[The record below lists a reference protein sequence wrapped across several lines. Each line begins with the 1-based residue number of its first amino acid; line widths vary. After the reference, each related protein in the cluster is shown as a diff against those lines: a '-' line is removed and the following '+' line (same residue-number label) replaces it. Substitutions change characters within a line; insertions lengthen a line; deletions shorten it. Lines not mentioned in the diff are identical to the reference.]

1 MVKAKASALTYSV
14 LLALTALA
22 FALPLTVSAMTNPG
36 GANVPNGLA
45 ITYNSTTP
53 TFTLPVVNQGYEP
66 VEVSLTVNGQS
77 YSLSLAPYSFQLVN
91 VSLTPGLNTVSLGE
105 EVLKVDYVPSS
116 SAISEPATINGSKGV
131 VVVQNVKPGSYLY
144 FSVSVELPSSSY
156 YLSPLPP
163 VTDTEQGPQY
173 SAGYQQ
179 LSSNAVMY
187 AVIVPS
193 GIAQGLYSVYFPIQ
207 IIGSVKVSN
216 STYALLPVG
225 YSWAVAILNV
235 TYGLKPISNSNS
247 TVSYNGGILAQF
259 VIPGFNSSRTYY
271 VIAGGNVYQVG
282 EMSASFNVYGMSSSV
297 TYYGSNTVQGAYSSD
312 GLLVFVPNYSGPVQL
327 STSPT
332 ATTSTTSTTT
342 TSTSTT
348 TSTTTTTTTTT
359 TTSTTTTSSTTTT
372 TTSSVQTS
380 TTSTASTTSTTTT
393 STTSGVTNTTV
404 VIITTP
410 TTSTQSPTTPTAT
423 SSSSLPLT
431 EIVIGAVVVVVIIAA
446 AVLLLRR

>member
-1 MVKAKASALTYSV
+1 MVKAKASALTYLV
-14 LLALTALA
+14 LFALTALA

-45 ITYNSTTP
+45 ITYNSSAP
-53 TFTLPVVNQGYEP
+53 SFTLPVVNQGYEP

-91 VSLTPGLNTVSLGE
+91 VSLTPGLNTVSLGK
-105 EVLKVDYVPSS
+105 EVLKVNYVPSS
-116 SAISEPATINGSKGV
+116 SAVSEPATINGSKGF
-131 VVVQNVKPGSYLY
+131 VVVQNVRPGSYLY

-163 VTDTEQGPQY
+163 VTDMEQGPQY
-173 SAGYQQ
+173 SVGYQQ
-179 LSSNAVMY
+179 LSSNTVMY

-235 TYGLKPISNSNS
+235 TYGLKPFSDSNS
-247 TVSYNGGILAQF
+247 TVSYNGGTLAQF

-297 TYYGSNTVQGAYSSD
+297 TYYGSETVQVAYSSD

-348 TSTTTTTTTTT
+348 TTTTTTT

-380 TTSTASTTSTTTT
+380 STTTVSTTSTTTT

-404 VIITTP
+404 VMITTP

>member
-1 MVKAKASALTYSV
+1 MVKAKASALTYLV

-22 FALPLTVSAMTNPG
+22 FALPLTVSAITNPG
-36 GANVPNGLA
+36 GANVPNGLV
-45 ITYNSTTP
+45 ITYNSTAP
-53 TFTLPVVNQGYEP
+53 SFTLPVVNQGYEP

-77 YSLSLAPYSFQLVN
+77 YSLSLAPYTFQLVN

-105 EVLKVDYVPSS
+105 EVLKVNYVPSS
-116 SAISEPATINGSKGV
+116 SAISEPATINGSRGV

-163 VTDTEQGPQY
+163 VTDMEQGPQY
-173 SAGYQQ
+173 SVSFQQ
-179 LSSNAVMY
+179 LSSNTVMY

-235 TYGLKPISNSNS
+235 TYGLKPFSNSNS
-247 TVSYNGGILAQF
+247 TVSYNGGTLAQF
-259 VIPGFNSSRTYY
+259 VIPDFNSSGTYY

-282 EMSASFNVYGMSSSV
+282 EMSASFNVYGMPSSV
-297 TYYGSNTVQGAYSSD
+297 TFYGSNTVQVAYSSD
-312 GLLVFVPNYSGPVQL
+312 GLLVFVPNYSGPVLL

-332 ATTSTTSTTT
+332 TTTSTTSTTT

-348 TSTTTTTTTTT
+348 TTT
-359 TTSTTTTSSTTTT
+359 TTTT

>member
-1 MVKAKASALTYSV
+1 MVKAKASALTYLI

-22 FALPLTVSAMTNPG
+22 FALPLTASATTNPG

-45 ITYNSTTP
+45 ITYNSSTP

-66 VEVSLTVNGQS
+66 AEVSLTVHGQS

-105 EVLKVDYVPSS
+105 EVLKVNYVPSS

-131 VVVQNVKPGSYLY
+131 VVVQNVRPGSYLY

-163 VTDTEQGPQY
+163 VTDMEQGPQY
-173 SAGYQQ
+173 SVGYQQ

-235 TYGLKPISNSNS
+235 TYDLKPFSDSNS
-247 TVSYNGGILAQF
+247 TVSYNGGTLAQF

-297 TYYGSNTVQGAYSSD
+297 TYYGSETVQVAYSSD

-348 TSTTTTTTTTT
+348 TTTRTT
-359 TTSTTTTSSTTTT
+359 TTSTSTTSTTSSTTTT
-372 TTSSVQTS
+372 TTSSVQT
-380 TTSTASTTSTTTT
+380 STTSTTTT

-410 TTSTQSPTTPTAT
+410 ITSTQSPTTPTAT

-431 EIVIGAVVVVVIIAA
+431 EIVIGAVVVVVIVAA

>member
-1 MVKAKASALTYSV
+1 MVKAKASALTY
-14 LLALTALA
+14 LILFALTALA
-22 FALPLTVSAMTNPG
+22 FALPLTVSAITNPG

-45 ITYNSTTP
+45 ITYNSTAP

-77 YSLSLAPYSFQLVN
+77 YSLSLAPYTFQLVN

-105 EVLKVDYVPSS
+105 EVLKVNYVPSS
-116 SAISEPATINGSKGV
+116 SAVSGPATINGSKGV

-163 VTDTEQGPQY
+163 VTDMEQGPQY

-179 LSSNAVMY
+179 LSSNTVMY

-247 TVSYNGGILAQF
+247 TVSYNGGTLAQF
-259 VIPGFNSSRTYY
+259 VIPGFSSSRTYY

-297 TYYGSNTVQGAYSSD
+297 TYYGSDTVQVAYSSD

-332 ATTSTTSTTT
+332 AVTSTTSTTT
-342 TSTSTT
+342 TS

-372 TTSSVQTS
+372 TTPSVQTS
-380 TTSTASTTSTTTT
+380 TTTTASTTSTTTT

-404 VIITTP
+404 VMITTP

>member
-1 MVKAKASALTYSV
+1 MVKAKASALTYLV

-22 FALPLTVSAMTNPG
+22 FALPLTVSAMTSPG

-45 ITYNSTTP
+45 ITYNSSTP

-77 YSLSLAPYSFQLVN
+77 SSLSLAPYSFQLVN

-116 SAISEPATINGSKGV
+116 SAVSEPATINGSKGV
-131 VVVQNVKPGSYLY
+131 VVVQNVRPGSYLY
-144 FSVSVELPSSSY
+144 FSVSVELPSGSY

-163 VTDTEQGPQY
+163 VTDMEQGPQY
-173 SAGYQQ
+173 SVGYQQ
-179 LSSNAVMY
+179 LSSNTVMY

-207 IIGSVKVSN
+207 VIGSVKVSN

-247 TVSYNGGILAQF
+247 TVSYNGGTLAQF
-259 VIPGFNSSRTYY
+259 VIPDFNSSRTYY

-297 TYYGSNTVQGAYSSD
+297 TYYGSETVQVAYSSD

-332 ATTSTTSTTT
+332 AVTSTTSATT
-342 TSTSTT
+342 TS

-359 TTSTTTTSSTTTT
+359 AT

-380 TTSTASTTSTTTT
+380 TTSTVSTTSTTTT

-410 TTSTQSPTTPTAT
+410 TTSTQTPTTPTAT

>member
-1 MVKAKASALTYSV
+1 MVKAKASALTYLV
-14 LLALTALA
+14 LFALTALA
-22 FALPLTVSAMTNPG
+22 FTLPLTVSAITNPG

-45 ITYNSTTP
+45 ITYNSTNP

-105 EVLKVDYVPSS
+105 EVLKVNYVPSS
-116 SAISEPATINGSKGV
+116 SAVSEPATINGSKGV
-131 VVVQNVKPGSYLY
+131 VVVQNVRPGSYLY
-144 FSVSVELPSSSY
+144 FSVSVELPSGSY

-163 VTDTEQGPQY
+163 VTDMEQGPQY
-173 SAGYQQ
+173 SVGFQQ
-179 LSSNAVMY
+179 LSSNTVMY

-235 TYGLKPISNSNS
+235 TYGLKPFSNSNS
-247 TVSYNGGILAQF
+247 TVSYNGGTLAQF
-259 VIPGFNSSRTYY
+259 VIPDFNSSRTYY

-297 TYYGSNTVQGAYSSD
+297 TYYGSDTVQVAYSSD

-348 TSTTTTTTTTT
+348 TTTTTTT

-380 TTSTASTTSTTTT
+380 STTTVSTTSTTTT

-404 VIITTP
+404 VMITTP

>member
-1 MVKAKASALTYSV
+1 MVKAKASALTYLV
-14 LLALTALA
+14 LLTLTALA
-22 FALPLTVSAMTNPG
+22 FALPLTVSAMTSPG

-45 ITYNSTTP
+45 ITYNSSTP
-53 TFTLPVVNQGYEP
+53 TFTLPIVNQGYEP

-77 YSLSLAPYSFQLVN
+77 SSLSLAPYSFQLVN

-116 SAISEPATINGSKGV
+116 SAVSEPATINGSKGV
-131 VVVQNVKPGSYLY
+131 VVVQNVRPGSYLY
-144 FSVSVELPSSSY
+144 FSVSVELPSGSY

-163 VTDTEQGPQY
+163 VTDMEQGPQY
-173 SAGYQQ
+173 SVGYQQ
-179 LSSNAVMY
+179 LSSNTVMY

-207 IIGSVKVSN
+207 VIGSVKVSN

-247 TVSYNGGILAQF
+247 TVSYNGGTLAQF
-259 VIPGFNSSRTYY
+259 VIPDFNSSRTYY

-297 TYYGSNTVQGAYSSD
+297 TYYGSETVQVAYSSD

-332 ATTSTTSTTT
+332 AVTSTTSATT
-342 TSTSTT
+342 TS

-359 TTSTTTTSSTTTT
+359 AT

-380 TTSTASTTSTTTT
+380 TTSTVSTTSTTTT

-410 TTSTQSPTTPTAT
+410 TTSTQTPTTPTAT

>member
-1 MVKAKASALTYSV
+1 MVKAKGSALTYLV

-36 GANVPNGLA
+36 GANVPNGLV
-45 ITYNSTTP
+45 ITYNSSTP

-77 YSLSLAPYSFQLVN
+77 YSLSLSPYSFQLVN
-91 VSLTPGLNTVSLGE
+91 ASLTPGLNTVSLNK

-116 SAISEPATINGSKGV
+116 SAISGPATINGSKGV

-144 FSVSVELPSSSY
+144 FSVSVKLPSSSY

-163 VTDTEQGPQY
+163 VTDMEQGPQY
-173 SAGYQQ
+173 SVGFQQ
-179 LSSNAVMY
+179 MSSNTIMY

-235 TYGLKPISNSNS
+235 TYGLKPFSNSNS
-247 TVSYNGGILAQF
+247 TVSYNGGTLAQF
-259 VIPGFNSSRTYY
+259 VIPDFNSSRTYY

-297 TYYGSNTVQGAYSSD
+297 TYYGSDKVQVAYSSD
-312 GLLVFVPNYSGPVQL
+312 GLLVLVPNYSGPVQL

-332 ATTSTTSTTT
+332 IATSTTSTTT

-348 TSTTTTTTTTT
+348 TTSTTTTTTTTS
-359 TTSTTTTSSTTTT
+359 STTTTTTTT

-380 TTSTASTTSTTTT
+380 TTSTVSTTSTTTT

-404 VIITTP
+404 VMVTTP
-410 TTSTQSPTTPTAT
+410 TTSTTSPTTPTAT
-423 SSSSLPLT
+423 SSYSLPLT

>member
-1 MVKAKASALTYSV
+1 MVKAKASALTYLV

-22 FALPLTVSAMTNPG
+22 FALPLTVSAITNPG

-45 ITYNSTTP
+45 ITYNSSTP
-53 TFTLPVVNQGYEP
+53 TLTLPVVNQGYEP

-105 EVLKVDYVPSS
+105 EVLKVNYVPSS
-116 SAISEPATINGSKGV
+116 SAVSEPATINGSKGV
-131 VVVQNVKPGSYLY
+131 VVVQNVRPGSYLY

-163 VTDTEQGPQY
+163 VTDMEQGPQY
-173 SAGYQQ
+173 SVGFQQ
-179 LSSNAVMY
+179 LSSNTVMY

-235 TYGLKPISNSNS
+235 TYGLKPFSDSNS
-247 TVSYNGGILAQF
+247 TVSYNGGTLAQF

-282 EMSASFNVYGMSSSV
+282 EMSASFNLYGMSSSV
-297 TYYGSNTVQGAYSSD
+297 TYYGSETVQVAYSSD
-312 GLLVFVPNYSGPVQL
+312 GLLVFVPNYSGQVQL

-348 TSTTTTTTTTT
+348 TSTTTTTTTT
-359 TTSTTTTSSTTTT
+359 STTTTSSTTTT
-372 TTSSVQTS
+372 TASSVQTS
-380 TTSTASTTSTTTT
+380 TTTASTTSTTTT

-404 VIITTP
+404 VMITTP

>member
-1 MVKAKASALTYSV
+1 MVKAKASALTYLV

-22 FALPLTVSAMTNPG
+22 FALPLTVSAITNPG

-45 ITYNSTTP
+45 ITYNSSAP
-53 TFTLPVVNQGYEP
+53 SFTLPVVNQGYEP

-91 VSLTPGLNTVSLGE
+91 VSLTPGLNTVSLGK
-105 EVLKVDYVPSS
+105 EVLKVNYVPSS
-116 SAISEPATINGSKGV
+116 SAVSEPATINGSKGV
-131 VVVQNVKPGSYLY
+131 VVVQNVRPGSYLY
-144 FSVSVELPSSSY
+144 FSVSVELPSGNY

-163 VTDTEQGPQY
+163 VTDMEQGPQY

-235 TYGLKPISNSNS
+235 TYGLKPFSNSNS
-247 TVSYNGGILAQF
+247 TVSYNGGTLAQF

-297 TYYGSNTVQGAYSSD
+297 TYYGSDTVQVAYSSD

-348 TSTTTTTTTTT
+348 TTTTTTT

-380 TTSTASTTSTTTT
+380 STTTVSTTSTTTT

-404 VIITTP
+404 VMITTP

>member
-1 MVKAKASALTYSV
+1 MVKAKASALTYSALLV
-14 LLALTALA
+14 LAALA

-36 GANVPNGLA
+36 NANVPNGLT
-45 ITYNSTTP
+45 ITYNSSTP
-53 TFTLPVVNQGYEP
+53 TFTLPVVNQGYGP

-91 VSLTPGLNTVSLGE
+91 VSLTPGLNTVYLGR
-105 EVLKVDYVPSS
+105 EVLLVNYVPSS

-144 FSVSVELPSSSY
+144 FSVSVELPSGSY
-156 YLSPLPP
+156 YLSPLPS
-163 VTDTEQGPQY
+163 VTDMEKGPQY
-173 SAGYQQ
+173 SAGYQL
-179 LSSNAVMY
+179 LSSNTVMY
-187 AVIVPS
+187 AVMVPS

-207 IIGSVKVSN
+207 IMGSVKVSN

-235 TYGLKPISNSNS
+235 TYGLKPFSSSNS
-247 TVSYNGGILAQF
+247 TVSYNGGTLAQF
-259 VIPGFNSSRTYY
+259 VIPDFNSSRTYY

-282 EMSASFNVYGMSSSV
+282 EMSASFSVYGMPSSV
-297 TYYGSNTVQGAYSSD
+297 TYYGSNTVQVAYSSD
-312 GLLVFVPNYSGPVQL
+312 GLLVFVPNYSGPVLL
-327 STSPT
+327 SASPT
-332 ATTSTTSTTT
+332 VTTSTTSTTT

-348 TSTTTTTTTTT
+348 TTTTTT
-359 TTSTTTTSSTTTT
+359 TTSSTTTTTTSSTTTT

-380 TTSTASTTSTTTT
+380 TTYTASTTSTTTT

>member
-1 MVKAKASALTYSV
+1 MVKAKASALTYLI

-22 FALPLTVSAMTNPG
+22 FALPLTVSATTNPG
-36 GANVPNGLA
+36 GANVPNGLT

-66 VEVSLTVNGQS
+66 VKVSLMVNGQG

-91 VSLTPGLNTVSLGE
+91 VSLTPGLNTISLGKG
-105 EVLKVDYVPSS
+105 VLKVNYVPSS

-144 FSVSVELPSSSY
+144 FSVSVKLPSSSY

-163 VTDTEQGPQY
+163 VTDMERGPQY
-173 SAGYQQ
+173 SVGYQQ
-179 LSSNAVMY
+179 LSSNTVMY

-235 TYGLKPISNSNS
+235 TYGLKPVSNSNS
-247 TVSYNGGILAQF
+247 TVSYNGGTLAQF
-259 VIPGFNSSRTYY
+259 VIPDFNSSRTYY
-271 VIAGGNVYQVG
+271 VIAGGNVYQLG
-282 EMSASFNVYGMSSSV
+282 EMSAFFNLYGMSSSV
-297 TYYGSNTVQGAYSSD
+297 TYYGSNTVQVAYSSD

-348 TSTTTTTTTTT
+348 TTTTTTT
-359 TTSTTTTSSTTTT
+359 TTSTSTTTTTSSTTTT

-380 TTSTASTTSTTTT
+380 TTTTVATASMTTT
-393 STTSGVTNTTV
+393 STTNGVTNTTV
-404 VIITTP
+404 VITTTP

>member
-1 MVKAKASALTYSV
+1 MVKAKASALTYLV
-14 LLALTALA
+14 LLTLTALV
-22 FALPLTVSAMTNPG
+22 FTLPLTVSAITNPG
-36 GANVPNGLA
+36 GANVPNGLV
-45 ITYNSTTP
+45 ITYNSSAP
-53 TFTLPVVNQGYEP
+53 SFTLPVVNQGYEP

-116 SAISEPATINGSKGV
+116 SAVSEPATINGSKGV
-131 VVVQNVKPGSYLY
+131 VVVQDVKPGSYLY

-163 VTDTEQGPQY
+163 VTDMEQGPQY
-173 SAGYQQ
+173 SVGFQQ
-179 LSSNAVMY
+179 LSSNTVMY

-235 TYGLKPISNSNS
+235 TYGLKPFSNSNS
-247 TVSYNGGILAQF
+247 TVSYNGGTLAQF
-259 VIPGFNSSRTYY
+259 VIPDFNSSRTYY

-282 EMSASFNVYGMSSSV
+282 EMSASFNVFGMPSSV
-297 TYYGSNTVQGAYSSD
+297 TYYGSNTVQVAYSSD
-312 GLLVFVPNYSGPVQL
+312 GLLVFVPNYSGPVLL
-327 STSPT
+327 SASPT
-332 ATTSTTSTTT
+332 AVTSTTSTTT
-342 TSTSTT
+342 TSTST
-348 TSTTTTTTTTT
+348 
-359 TTSTTTTSSTTTT
+359 TTTTSSTTTT

-380 TTSTASTTSTTTT
+380 TTYTVSTTSTTTT

-410 TTSTQSPTTPTAT
+410 TTSTPSPTTPTAT

>member
-1 MVKAKASALTYSV
+1 MVKAKASALTYSALLV
-14 LLALTALA
+14 LAALA
-22 FALPLTVSAMTNPG
+22 FALPLTVSATTNPG
-36 GANVPNGLA
+36 SANVPNGLT
-45 ITYNSTTP
+45 ITYNSTAP
-53 TFTLPVVNQGYEP
+53 TFTLPVVNQGYGP

-91 VSLTPGLNTVSLGE
+91 VSLTPGLNTVSLGR
-105 EVLKVDYVPSS
+105 EVLLVNYVPSS

-131 VVVQNVKPGSYLY
+131 VVVQDVRPGSYLY

-156 YLSPLPP
+156 YLSPLPS
-163 VTDTEQGPQY
+163 VTDMEQGPQY
-173 SAGYQQ
+173 SAGYQL
-179 LSSNAVMY
+179 LSSNTVMY
-187 AVIVPS
+187 AVMVPS

-207 IIGSVKVSN
+207 IMGSVKVSN

-235 TYGLKPISNSNS
+235 TYGLKPFSSSNS
-247 TVSYNGGILAQF
+247 TVSYNGGTLAQF
-259 VIPGFNSSRTYY
+259 VIPDFNSSRTYY

-282 EMSASFNVYGMSSSV
+282 EMSASFSVFGMPSSV
-297 TYYGSNTVQGAYSSD
+297 TYYGSNTVQVAYSSD
-312 GLLVFVPNYSGPVQL
+312 GLLVFVPNYSGPVLL
-327 STSPT
+327 SASPT
-332 ATTSTTSTTT
+332 VTTSTTSTTT

-348 TSTTTTTTTTT
+348 TTTTTT
-359 TTSTTTTSSTTTT
+359 TTSSTTTTTTTSSTTTT

-380 TTSTASTTSTTTT
+380 TTYTVSTTSTTTT
-393 STTSGVTNTTV
+393 STTSGVTNATV

-431 EIVIGAVVVVVIIAA
+431 EIVIGAIVVVVVIVA

>member
-1 MVKAKASALTYSV
+1 MVKAKASALTYLV
-14 LLALTALA
+14 LLTLTALA
-22 FALPLTVSAMTNPG
+22 FALPLTVSAMTSPG

-45 ITYNSTTP
+45 ITYNSSTP

-77 YSLSLAPYSFQLVN
+77 SSLSLAPYSFQLVN

-116 SAISEPATINGSKGV
+116 SAVSEPATINGSKGV
-131 VVVQNVKPGSYLY
+131 VVVQNVRPGSYLY
-144 FSVSVELPSSSY
+144 FSVSVELPSGSY

-163 VTDTEQGPQY
+163 VTDMEQGPQY
-173 SAGYQQ
+173 SVGYQQ
-179 LSSNAVMY
+179 LSSNTVMY

-207 IIGSVKVSN
+207 VIGSVKVSN

-247 TVSYNGGILAQF
+247 TVSYNGGTLAQF
-259 VIPGFNSSRTYY
+259 VIPDFNSSRTYY

-297 TYYGSNTVQGAYSSD
+297 TYYGSETVQVAYSSD

-332 ATTSTTSTTT
+332 AVTSTTSATT
-342 TSTSTT
+342 TS

-359 TTSTTTTSSTTTT
+359 AT

-380 TTSTASTTSTTTT
+380 TTSTVSTTSTTTT

-410 TTSTQSPTTPTAT
+410 TTSTQTPTTPTAT

>member
-1 MVKAKASALTYSV
+1 MVKAKASALAYSV

-22 FALPLTVSAMTNPG
+22 FALPLTVSAITNPG

-45 ITYNSTTP
+45 VTYNSTTP

-77 YSLSLAPYSFQLVN
+77 YSFSLAPYSFQLVN

-105 EVLKVDYVPSS
+105 EVLKVNYVPSS
-116 SAISEPATINGSKGV
+116 SAISEPATINGSEGV
-131 VVVQNVKPGSYLY
+131 VVVQNVRPGSYLY
-144 FSVSVELPSSSY
+144 FSVSVKLPSSSY

-163 VTDTEQGPQY
+163 VTDMEQGPQY
-173 SAGYQQ
+173 SVGYQQ
-179 LSSNAVMY
+179 LSSNTVMY

-207 IIGSVKVSN
+207 IIGSIKVSN

-235 TYGLKPISNSNS
+235 TYGLKPFSNSNS
-247 TVSYNGGILAQF
+247 TVSYNGGTLAQF
-259 VIPGFNSSRTYY
+259 VIPGFNSSKTYY

-297 TYYGSNTVQGAYSSD
+297 TYYGSSAVQVAYSSD

-332 ATTSTTSTTT
+332 ATTSMTSTTT

-348 TSTTTTTTTTT
+348 TTTT
-359 TTSTTTTSSTTTT
+359 TTTTSSTTTT
-372 TTSSVQTS
+372 STTTTASSVQTS
-380 TTSTASTTSTTTT
+380 TTYTVSTTSTTTT
-393 STTSGVTNTTV
+393 STTSGATNTTTNTTV
-404 VIITTP
+404 VIISTP
-410 TTSTQSPTTPTAT
+410 TSSTPSPTTPTAT

>member
-1 MVKAKASALTYSV
+1 MVKAKASALTYLV

-22 FALPLTVSAMTNPG
+22 FALPLTVSAITNPG

-45 ITYNSTTP
+45 ITYNSSTP

-105 EVLKVDYVPSS
+105 EVLKVNYVPSS

-144 FSVSVELPSSSY
+144 FSVSVELPSGSY

-163 VTDTEQGPQY
+163 VTDMEQGPQY
-173 SAGYQQ
+173 SVGFQQ
-179 LSSNAVMY
+179 LGSNTVMY

-235 TYGLKPISNSNS
+235 TYGLKPFSDSNS
-247 TVSYNGGILAQF
+247 TVSYNGGTLAQF
-259 VIPGFNSSRTYY
+259 VIPDFNSSRTYY
-271 VIAGGNVYQVG
+271 VIAGGDVYQVG

-297 TYYGSNTVQGAYSSD
+297 TYYGSETVQVAYSSD

-348 TSTTTTTTTTT
+348 TT
-359 TTSTTTTSSTTTT
+359 STTTT

-380 TTSTASTTSTTTT
+380 TTSTVSTTSTTTT
-393 STTSGVTNTTV
+393 STTSSVTNTTV
-404 VIITTP
+404 VMITTP
-410 TTSTQSPTTPTAT
+410 TTSTQSPTAPTAT

>member
-1 MVKAKASALTYSV
+1 MVKAKASALTYLV

-22 FALPLTVSAMTNPG
+22 FALPLTVSAITNPG

-45 ITYNSTTP
+45 ITYNSTAP
-53 TFTLPVVNQGYEP
+53 SFTLPVVNQGYEP

-91 VSLTPGLNTVSLGE
+91 VSLTPGLNTVSLGK
-105 EVLKVDYVPSS
+105 EVLKVNYVPSS
-116 SAISEPATINGSKGV
+116 SAVSEPATINGSKGV
-131 VVVQNVKPGSYLY
+131 VVVQNVRPGSYLY

-163 VTDTEQGPQY
+163 VTDMEQGPQY
-173 SAGYQQ
+173 SVGFQQ
-179 LSSNAVMY
+179 LSSNTVMY

-235 TYGLKPISNSNS
+235 TYGLKPFSNSNS
-247 TVSYNGGILAQF
+247 TVSYNGGTLAQF
-259 VIPGFNSSRTYY
+259 VIPDFNSSRTYY

-297 TYYGSNTVQGAYSSD
+297 TYYGSDTVQVAYSSD

-332 ATTSTTSTTT
+332 ATTSTTSTTRRARA
-342 TSTSTT
+342 
-348 TSTTTTTTTTT
+348 
-359 TTSTTTTSSTTTT
+359 
-372 TTSSVQTS
+372 Q
-380 TTSTASTTSTTTT
+380 
-393 STTSGVTNTTV
+393 
-404 VIITTP
+404 P
-410 TTSTQSPTTPTAT
+410 
-423 SSSSLPLT
+423 PLHDNDNY
-431 EIVIGAVVVVVIIAA
+431 
-446 AVLLLRR
+446 